1 MSRHR
6 EKQAARLFDDKT
18 PEPLRGFE
26 ALRDKVHQA
35 EAALEAKE
43 RQAAADWRQLKAS
56 WIAGWTPGRI
66 VVAGLVSGFVVGKLE
81 PAKKI
86 AKGGGVLQLLTTLS
100 SLFAGTGAHA
110 AAGKAE
116 VAAETAE
123 ETAAA
128 VAPETAAA
136 VAATTS
142 GRVPEPPVVP

>member
-6 EKQAARLFDDKT
+6 KERAAHLLHDQT
-18 PEPLRGFE
+18 TAPLRGFE

-66 VVAGLVSGFVVGKLE
+66 VVAGLVSGFIVGKLE
-81 PAKKI
+81 PARKV
-86 AKGGGVLQLLTTLS
+86 ARGGGVLQLLSTLS

-116 VAAETAE
+116 DAAETAE
-123 ETAAA
+123 DTAAA
-128 VAPETAAA
+128 VAPDTAAG
-136 VAATTS
+136 VAAATS

>member
-1 MSRHR
+1 MS
-6 EKQAARLFDDKT
+6 
-18 PEPLRGFE
+18 FE
-26 ALRDKVHQA
+26 SLRDKVRQA
-35 EAALEAKE
+35 ETALEAKE

-66 VVAGLVSGFVVGKLE
+66 VVAGLVSGFAVGKLE

-86 AKGGGVLQLLTTLS
+86 AKGGGVLQLLSTLS
-100 SLFAGTGAHA
+100 TLFAGTGAHA

-123 ETAAA
+123 ETVAA
-128 VAPETAAA
+128 VAPDTAAA
-136 VAATTS
+136 VAAATS